1 MEPAPTAWWTGFA
14 ASSSSRPEAP
24 SPPRTGRD
32 GFLGLAF
39 ERRAD
44 RTVLTGR
51 RFTLPLQA
59 LEPVDLDGTGAAT
72 LLVLN
77 PTGGVL
83 GGDHLETRV
92 ELGPGS
98 HVCLSTPS
106 ATRVYRST
114 GAASVQR
121 VVFRVGEGARL
132 EYMPDH
138 VIPSPGARLVQSV
151 EVEMAPGASAVLC
164 DAWAVGRAA
173 RREAWG
179 FHLLDSSII
188 VRDSEGLLF
197 KDRLILRGVEG
208 WGGLGAAEG
217 MAYVATVACLSPM
230 HARLDDLA
238 SSLSTLLEGT
248 GLEARA
254 GVTMLAR
261 GGVVVRL
268 LARSAPE
275 LQRAIDLAWTCCR
288 NLLWSLGP
296 LALRKM

>member
-1 MEPAPTAWWTGFA
+1 MGRAPTASWTGSA
-14 ASSSSRPEAP
+14 ASFSSSPEAAHATG
-24 SPPRTGRD
+24 RNGRD

-39 ERRAD
+39 ELRGS
-44 RTVLTGR
+44 RTVVTAR

-72 LLVLN
+72 LFLLN

-83 GGDHLETRV
+83 GGDRLETRV

-151 EVEMAPGASAVLC
+151 EVDLAPGACAVLC

-173 RREAWG
+173 RGEAWR
-179 FHLLDSSII
+179 FDLLDTGTI

-197 KDRLILRGVEG
+197 KDRLILGGAQG

-217 MAYVATVACLSPM
+217 MAYVATVVCLSPTYG
-230 HARLDDLA
+230 RLDDLA
-238 SSLSTLLEGT
+238 SSLSTLLE
-248 GLEARA
+248 
-254 GVTMLAR
+254 
-261 GGVVVRL
+261 
-268 LARSAPE
+268 
-275 LQRAIDLAWTCCR
+275 
-288 NLLWSLGP
+288 
-296 LALRKM
+296 